1 VHHSN
6 PEFHKRETS
15 LLGSRNATGEDFE
28 TVMAAMRSGQIPTDA
43 LNTHRMTL
51 ADVPA
56 RFPSLLDPAA
66 GVVKAIVEV

>member
-1 VHHSN
+1 
-6 PEFHKRETS
+6 
-15 LLGSRNATGEDFE
+15 
-28 TVMAAMRSGQIPTDA
+28 MRSGKIPTGA

-56 RFPSLLDPAA
+56 GFAGLLDPAA